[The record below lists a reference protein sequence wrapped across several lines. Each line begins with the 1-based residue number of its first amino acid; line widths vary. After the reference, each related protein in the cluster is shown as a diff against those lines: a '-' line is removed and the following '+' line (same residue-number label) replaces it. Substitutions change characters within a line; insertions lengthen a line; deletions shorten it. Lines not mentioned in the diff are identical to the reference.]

1 MKKVVLILIVL
12 FGGVSLYGQSDAVLT
27 QQWFS
32 RINANPAAT
41 GNTND
46 LNVFLIHKTHWTGFK
61 DGAQTTLLNA
71 HNYFESINSGVG
83 LSLSYDKEGALQT
96 NYNAKVAYAYHL
108 NFGDQALLSL
118 GLGLN
123 LQNRSIDWNKL
134 NMVYDENDLTGKKS
148 KTNVG
153 FDFGLE
159 FNVPR
164 FTLGASVN
172 RIGRSSITKQD
183 NFQSGQQI
191 YTYAR
196 YRITF
201 VDGID
206 FAPSVSFLY
215 ANHMDLWE
223 AGGTLFL
230 AKKIWVGASYRFDVA
245 ATFLAGFEFNIFR
258 VGYAYDHFIQD
269 AKNLNGSHEVM
280 LSVRIP
286 HAKRSATGR
295 VVND

>member
-12 FGGVSLYGQSDAVLT
+12 FGGVSLYGQGDAVLT

-32 RINANPAAT
+32 RINVNPAAT

-46 LNVFLIHKTHWTGFK
+46 FNVFMLHKTHWTGFK
-61 DGAQTTLLNA
+61 DGAQTTMLNA
-71 HNYFESINSGVG
+71 HNYFENINSGVG
-83 LSLSYDKEGALQT
+83 LSLAYDKEGALQT

-108 NFGDQALLSL
+108 NFGDAALLSL

-123 LQNRSIDWNKL
+123 LQNRSINFGDAIFTTPEYL
-134 NMVYDENDLTGKKS
+134 DRGKES
-148 KTNVG
+148 KTKVD

-159 FNVPR
+159 FNLPR
-164 FTLGASVN
+164 FTFGASIN
-172 RIGRSSITKQD
+172 RIGKSSITQLN
-183 NFQSGQQI
+183 NFQNGQQV

-201 VDGID
+201 VDGVD
-206 FAPSVSFLY
+206 FAPSLSY
-215 ANHMDLWE
+215 IYGNRTDLWE
-223 AGGTLFL
+223 AGGVLFL
-230 AKKIWVGASYRFDVA
+230 LNKLWVGASYRFDIA
-245 ATFLAGFEFNIFR
+245 TTFLAGFEFNMFR

-269 AKNLNGSHEVM
+269 SKNLRGSHEIM
-280 LSVRIP
+280 LSVKVP